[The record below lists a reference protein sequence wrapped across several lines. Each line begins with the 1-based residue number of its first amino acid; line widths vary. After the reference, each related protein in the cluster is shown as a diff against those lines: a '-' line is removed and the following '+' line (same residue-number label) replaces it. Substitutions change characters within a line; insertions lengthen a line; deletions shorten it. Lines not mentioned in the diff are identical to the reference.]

1 MRSVFV
7 DLKEKYTFLYNLR
20 SSNQEFHVPIPL
32 QCPTNETKLVLLFL
46 RTRSIT
52 ALTENASRSNPS
64 PPLH

>member
-32 QCPTNETKLVLLFL
+32 QCPTNETKLVL
-46 RTRSIT
+46 
-52 ALTENASRSNPS
+52 
-64 PPLH
+64 